1 MSIAATSRVPNSAP
15 VSAWFAWWAMA
26 RAIVAALF
34 LVVLVSLPLDIL
46 FQVLGLPVYTDASR
60 FLRGPL
66 APDLLWFRAVDVLW
80 IASVGWWIVDRLRR
94 RLATTELALKRS
106 DAALAVAG
114 IIVITLVSPLAAAIA
129 TFPIS
134 VLLRGALASRAEL
147 RNERRWGRWLAGAWA
162 VAVIGCLIAV
172 NAVPVAAQPGAV
184 CGPLSGGPGL
194 VNTTTG
200 TYGTD
205 QGPLRFPFSAG
216 KVAVP
221 GLCTMNRAWFAS
233 ATVLGVDQS
242 RLASDA
248 PWQVSL
254 GSLRFNFTPTNPNS
268 MFTQVTPP
276 FTLKPRQ
283 TKQVSVLVRFTSC
296 SRSMSGRTFTLSS
309 IPLIVRTYGRTQ
321 TNSVSFAQPVETTC
335 P

>member
-1 MSIAATSRVPNSAP
+1 MV
-15 VSAWFAWWAMA
+15 
-26 RAIVAALF
+26 RAIVGSLF
-34 LVVLVSLPLDIL
+34 LVALLLFPLDIF
-46 FQVLGLPVYTDASR
+46 FQVLGLPIHTDATR
-60 FLRGPL
+60 FLSGPV
-66 APDLLWFRAVDVLW
+66 APDLLWFRAVDCLS
-80 IASVGWWIVDRLRR
+80 IASVAWWIVDRLRR
-94 RLATTELALKRS
+94 RLATEELALKRS

-114 IIVITLVSPLAAAIA
+114 IVAIALVSPLAAAIA

-134 VLLRGALASRAEL
+134 VLLRGALAPRAEL
-147 RNERRWGRWLAGAWA
+147 RNERRWGPWLAGAWA
-162 VAVIGCLIAV
+162 VALIGCLIAV
-172 NAVPVAAQPGAV
+172 NAVPVAAQPGAA
-184 CGPLSGGPGL
+184 CGPLGGGPGL

-221 GLCTMNRAWFAS
+221 ALCTMNRAWFAS

-254 GSLRFNFTPTNPNS
+254 GDLNFNLTPTKPNS
-268 MFTQVTPP
+268 VFTRATSP
-276 FTLKPRQ
+276 FTLAPRQ
-283 TKQVSVLVRFTSC
+283 TKDVTVLVRFTSC
-296 SRSMSGRTFTLSS
+296 SRSMSGRTFTLPS
-309 IPLIVRTYGRTQ
+309 IPLLVRAYGRTQ
-321 TNSVSFAQPVETTC
+321 TDSVSFAQPVQTTC